1 MKIFI
6 YYTITNNPF
15 GGANSFFRTLI
26 EFFRKNNIEIA
37 AHINDEYDI
46 MLINSGSRGQDGPIN
61 ISDIKNVKRFGSTSF
76 WDMALKRKKPKK
88 IISRLDGIRA
98 LYAQQNELTSM
109 DLLQLKAAQLADHI
123 IYQSVYSIESFRR
136 FQFQTNQC
144 TVIANG
150 VNPSLFNTVD
160 KIFWDGQ
167 RKLQCLAAS
176 WSNNPLKGHQTIAA
190 FSENSEIDVKF
201 IGRWPQ
207 SVDKKNV
214 NCVSAKTQDE
224 LALALKK
231 ADFFLHPSEGDNCP
245 NVVLEALSCGLPV
258 IYHESGGTGEIAQPY
273 GVALSKRIDKQAI
286 EQTLQILKKDYEIFK
301 ARIIDHQ
308 TMFSIETAGKKYL
321 EVFNRICSNK

>member
-26 EFFRKNNIEIA
+26 EFFQRNNIEIA

-61 ISDIKNVKRFGSTSF
+61 ISDIKNVKRFGSTSS
-76 WDMALKRKKPKK
+76 WDKALKRKKPKK

-109 DLLQLKAAQLADHI
+109 DQLQLKAAQLADHI

-176 WSNNPLKGHQTIAA
+176 WSNNPLKGHQ
-190 FSENSEIDVKF
+190 
-201 IGRWPQ
+201 
-207 SVDKKNV
+207 
-214 NCVSAKTQDE
+214 
-224 LALALKK
+224 
-231 ADFFLHPSEGDNCP
+231 
-245 NVVLEALSCGLPV
+245 
-258 IYHESGGTGEIAQPY
+258 
-273 GVALSKRIDKQAI
+273 
-286 EQTLQILKKDYEIFK
+286 
-301 ARIIDHQ
+301 
-308 TMFSIETAGKKYL
+308 
-321 EVFNRICSNK
+321 